1 MARLL
6 EGRGR
11 LASLPSPSLRYLV
24 AQLRARLGGLSD
36 LSLSYVEQEVA
47 RMAVEEAE

>member
-1 MARLL
+1 MVKLL

-11 LASLPSPSLRYLV
+11 LTSLPTPSLRHLV

-47 RMAVEEAE
+47 RMAREESV